1 MEITSIEL
9 QEKINNGEKVI
20 VDFWGS
26 FCVPCK
32 LLKPIFEKVSS
43 ENTTDVQMYTMD
55 VGNNRE
61 FVASLGIRSIPTI
74 KLFSG
79 GKEIQ
84 TQVGLQ
90 TETQIK
96 QLANNLINE

>member
-1 MEITSIEL
+1 
-9 QEKINNGEKVI
+9 
-20 VDFWGS
+20 
-26 FCVPCK
+26 
-32 LLKPIFEKVSS
+32 
-43 ENTTDVQMYTMD
+43 MYTMD